1 MEAECI
7 QTETE
12 KSSLVYSMDI
22 KEGMTKNTYNIY
34 TIENEDGITGLKGA
48 IIKKDQLK
56 SIKKDGKTFVYISDE
71 LKNDDNQN
79 KSKVETSSV
88 KSSSFDSINAVIDV
102 KNEQIEL
109 LRKSMKWMKKQYISE
124 IFRLEKNQ
132 KRIIEVFNSEIK
144 LLQSAFNEMR
154 SIYKPQI
161 ESNLKNKID
170 ETKADFINVKD
181 FFVLMKRYNK
191 TEQDIKSI
199 IFNGIKIGD
208 KRFIYNKVEKKL
220 LILNSDFLDL
230 I

>member
-1 MEAECI
+1 MERLVTTSQAAEI
-7 QTETE
+7 LGL
-12 KSSLVYSMDI
+12 SLQ
-22 KEGMTKNTYNIY
+22 
-34 TIENEDGITGLKGA
+34 GIHYR
-48 IIKKDQLK
+48 IKKDQLK

-79 KSKVETSSV
+79 KSKVEASSV
-88 KSSSFDSINAVIDV
+88 KSSNFDSINAVIDV

-170 ETKADFINVKD
+170 ENKADFISVKD
-181 FFVLMKRYNK
+181 FFVLMKRYDK
-191 TEQDIKSI
+191 TEQEIKSM

>member
-1 MEAECI
+1 MERLVTTSEAAEI
-7 QTETE
+7 LGL
-12 KSSLVYSMDI
+12 SLQ
-22 KEGMTKNTYNIY
+22 
-34 TIENEDGITGLKGA
+34 GIHYR
-48 IIKKDQLK
+48 IKKNQLK
-56 SIKKDGKTFVYISDE
+56 SIKKDGKTFVYIPNETKVDTA
-71 LKNDDNQN
+71 QN
-79 KSKVETSSV
+79 KPKVE
-88 KSSSFDSINAVIDV
+88 SSSKTSNFDSIKAVIDV

-109 LRKSMKWMKKQYISE
+109 LKKSMKWMKKQYISE

-154 SIYKPQI
+154 SIYKPQL

-170 ETKADFINVKD
+170 ENKADFISVKD

-191 TEQDIKSI
+191 TEQEIKSM